1 MIITVVLVVLVLA
14 AVGYVLVSRIAGR
27 PVNTRRLLVL
37 PGVLTAMGAL
47 QLAGA
52 VSAGIR
58 PQDLGLLA
66 VGLAA
71 AAGLGAA
78 RGATVAV
85 SVRDG
90 RPWLR
95 YRAVTLALW
104 AATVAVRVGLT
115 VLAHAGRGDGLGQR
129 AGAAA
134 LGRRDPARRRRRSW
148 PTGPSPRA
156 ASSGRLGWQHSTPRC
171 TEEPPML
178 THHHHRGPD
187 RPLAP
192 SAGAAAAGRAR
203 RRLVR
208 AGRPPA
214 RDLVVRYRPG
224 GG

>member
-47 QLAGA
+47 QLAGV

-95 YRAVTLALW
+95 YRAFTLALW

-115 VLAHAGRGDGLGQR
+115 VLAHD
-129 AGAAA
+129 AGATVSASGPALLLSAGVTLLAEGVIVAHRAFTSGGQQWQARGAGQHAA
-134 LGRRDPARRRRRSW
+134 L
-148 PTGPSPRA
+148 
-156 ASSGRLGWQHSTPRC
+156 H
-171 TEEPPML
+171 
-178 THHHHRGPD
+178 
-187 RPLAP
+187 
-192 SAGAAAAGRAR
+192 
-203 RRLVR
+203 
-208 AGRPPA
+208 
-214 RDLVVRYRPG
+214 
-224 GG
+224 

>member
-95 YRAVTLALW
+95 YRAFTLALW

-115 VLAHAGRGDGLGQR
+115 ALAHE
-129 AGAAA
+129 AGATVSASGPALLLSAGVTLLAEGVIVAHRAFTSGGHQWQARGAAQHAA
-134 LGRRDPARRRRRSW
+134 L
-148 PTGPSPRA
+148 
-156 ASSGRLGWQHSTPRC
+156 H
-171 TEEPPML
+171 
-178 THHHHRGPD
+178 
-187 RPLAP
+187 
-192 SAGAAAAGRAR
+192 
-203 RRLVR
+203 
-208 AGRPPA
+208 
-214 RDLVVRYRPG
+214 
-224 GG
+224 